1 MKEGLELEVSQILR
15 FLSLAR
21 KMELTYRHTPKPG
34 PPETFESDAEH
45 SWSVSLI
52 CILVASRVE
61 EEFGIKLD
69 QAKMLKMA
77 IIHDLAEAITLDTR
91 TWDEVAR
98 VGKAEKERDAILQLT
113 SQLPDNLKAEIIS
126 LWEECEKRESPEA
139 MIVKSVDRFDPVIHR
154 TVFELGWKNVEDEH
168 ATIEALD
175 GRQLPRHQ
183 FSQVLTEIYTQVRDE
198 AITKGLFPSF

>member
-1 MKEGLELEVSQILR
+1 
-15 FLSLAR
+15 
-21 KMELTYRHTPKPG
+21 
-34 PPETFESDAEH
+34 
-45 SWSVSLI
+45 
-52 CILVASRVE
+52 
-61 EEFGIKLD
+61 
-69 QAKMLKMA
+69 
-77 IIHDLAEAITLDTR
+77 
-91 TWDEVAR
+91 
-98 VGKAEKERDAILQLT
+98 
-113 SQLPDNLKAEIIS
+113 
-126 LWEECEKRESPEA
+126 